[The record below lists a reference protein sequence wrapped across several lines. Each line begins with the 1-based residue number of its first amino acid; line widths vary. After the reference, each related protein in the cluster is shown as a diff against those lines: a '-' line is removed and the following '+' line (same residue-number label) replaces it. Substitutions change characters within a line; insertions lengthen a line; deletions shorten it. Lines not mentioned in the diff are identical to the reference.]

1 MITVLEAFKQIL
13 PNKLFSSSEQCE
25 YQRDPPNHN
34 LLNNIKMSEFSD
46 HSHYHPY
53 ANCHGRCFNNSN
65 SHRFVQKPHSESSNT
80 SANIFDYSAKGYRPT
95 FLPQAHICPVIN
107 DVVHTEFD
115 DVYLIPH
122 KKPRLYPPINN
133 KDTNEFNPISDDLN
147 HSNEPFNHMIN
158 GLQFKN
164 FINNRYFSTVNND
177 QHHFYKHVY
186 DYTDNHIDNDN
197 YDEDDDDFIDYGK
210 NYMFQ
215 NSNRFQCYNNYE
227 LLSLD
232 PQYYHQNSQY
242 HLDYQQQQ
250 QQQQQQS
257 QPLLLHHHHQQSYT
271 FDNFTNNSALIY

>member
-1 MITVLEAFKQIL
+1 
-13 PNKLFSSSEQCE
+13 
-25 YQRDPPNHN
+25 
-34 LLNNIKMSEFSD
+34 
-46 HSHYHPY
+46 
-53 ANCHGRCFNNSN
+53 
-65 SHRFVQKPHSESSNT
+65 
-80 SANIFDYSAKGYRPT
+80 
-95 FLPQAHICPVIN
+95 
-107 DVVHTEFD
+107 
-115 DVYLIPH
+115 
-122 KKPRLYPPINN
+122 
-133 KDTNEFNPISDDLN
+133 
-147 HSNEPFNHMIN
+147 MIN

-250 QQQQQQS
+250 QQQQQS